1 MNQKLLEKRF
11 LEMIEEDQGDLD
23 ITTEFTP
30 NKKVRAEIIANEEGI
45 VSGIYELEVLFR
57 LFDIR
62 AKPLVRDGEKIKKE
76 QQVFSLMGD
85 SKDILLVERTALNIL
100 SRMSGVSTLSREFI
114 NKTKRFNV
122 KVAATRKTTPLFSYF
137 EKRAVKIAGGDMH
150 RFNLSDEVLIKD
162 NHLRMFRDV
171 GKAVKTA
178 KKSTSFTK
186 KVEIE
191 VNNTRDAILAVKN
204 GADIIMLDNMSVE
217 NIRET
222 IYKLEEEG
230 LREKVII
237 EVSGRI
243 NLDNV
248 VRYAETGV
256 DVISIG
262 QITHSAPALDFSLR
276 IL

>member
-162 NHLRMFRDV
+162 NHLRMFGDV